1 MKIVSL
7 SNKKH
12 FLGEIDRFKTTV
24 TLTEDNDFSLE
35 IMTLKTPDIPGSL
48 HFLEHLIVDKDILK
62 TMRNNQGLLLNAT
75 TSIDSI
81 RLIAKFKYIS
91 EKGVYSSDEDYI
103 NENLALIE
111 KYVKNTLKKC
121 NRLEQFDDEEVN
133 KERQVILA
141 EFNSVTS
148 DYRENTNHLSQLL
161 LSELIDEKKLLNTS
175 SLDGLLTQRS
185 VIGRRKDIE
194 RITSMDLNRLNFDI
208 FTADNTYVKITVP
221 KALMSKLTS
230 ANGFR
235 VSVNSIKR
243 TFSDIFDILNDCDKR
258 YRSLRCQLE
267 GKKVIPYKQ
276 TLHPLVSGGMENQDL
291 VQKDLDYIFD
301 KIDDKYTNKVGDLCI
316 VHNMFKNEP
325 TSINTVYFDIDY
337 SDKTSIM
344 YNSFEFMLSIDKV
357 IASFICRQVFNKYRE
372 NGGAVYSQLSFYDK
386 WFKSIPYMNLS
397 TNHTLTGFNIKEY
410 NEKIGIKL
418 KTIYEEVVSDLFKG
432 NTLDR
437 LLDSYIESLL
447 INTTEFLSNIN
458 MFMNPVNVDLINDG
472 IIRTLKDP
480 YNINEYIEVINKYRD
495 KTLLRKR
502 IKNLYKTKVI
512 YIIQG

>member
-1 MKIVSL
+1 MKIVNL

-12 FLGEIDRFKTTV
+12 FLGEIDRFGTTV
-24 TLTEDNDFSLE
+24 TLTDENYFNLE
-35 IMTLKTPDIPGSL
+35 IMTTVTPDIPGSL
-48 HFLEHLIVDKDILK
+48 HFLEHLIVDNDIFK
-62 TMRNNQGLLLNAT
+62 TMRDNQGLLLNAT

-81 RLIAKFKYIS
+81 KLTAKFKYIS
-91 EKGVYSSDEDYI
+91 EKGVYTSNEDYI
-103 NENLALIE
+103 NENLELIK
-111 KYVKNTLKKC
+111 KYIKNTLKKC
-121 NRLEQFDDEEVN
+121 NRLEQFNDEEVN

-161 LSELIDEKKLLNTS
+161 FSELVDEIKLLNTS
-175 SLDGLLTQRS
+175 DLKGLLTQRT

-194 RITSMDLNRLNFDI
+194 RITSMDLNRLNYNI

-235 VSVNSIKR
+235 VSMNSIKR
-243 TFSDIFDILNDCDKR
+243 TFSDIFDILNECDKR
-258 YRSLRCQLE
+258 YRSLRAQVE
-267 GKKVIPYKQ
+267 GKKVIPYKS
-276 TLHPLVSGGMENQDL
+276 LMSPSVSEDINQDL
-291 VQKDLDYIFD
+291 VQRDLDYIFD

-325 TSINTVYFDIDY
+325 TNVNAVYFDIDL
-337 SDKTSIM
+337 SDKFYNT
-344 YNSFEFMLSIDKV
+344 YNSFDFMLKIDKV
-357 IASFICRQVFNKYRE
+357 ITSFICRQMFTKYRE
-372 NGGAVYSQLSFYDK
+372 NGGAVYSQLTFYDR
-386 WFKSIPYMNLS
+386 WFKSRPYVNIS
-397 TNHTLTGFNIKEY
+397 SNHTVFGFNIKEY
-410 NEKIGIKL
+410 NEKIGTKL
-418 KTIYEEVVSDLFKG
+418 NTIYEEVVSELFKG

-447 INTTEFLSNIN
+447 MNTTEFLSNIN
-458 MFMNPVNVDLINDG
+458 MFMNSNKDLVEKG
-472 IIRTLKDP
+472 IISTLKDP
-480 YNINEYIEVINKYRD
+480 YNINEYIDVINKYRD
-495 KTLLRKR
+495 KPFLRKR